1 MTNEDKILS
10 MLDIIAAQTTT
21 LTQQVATLTE
31 TSVTKDEFNDFKEHT
46 YDRFNKIEEQM
57 VTKDE
62 FNGFKEHT
70 YDRFD
75 KIEEQMVTKDE
86 LNGFK
91 EQVCD
96 HLDKHVTE
104 NTAAHETI
112 LAKIEQQAESSDGKF
127 DALNIR
133 LFTQEAELSVLKKR
147 EVL

>member
-62 FNGFKEHT
+62 
-70 YDRFD
+70 
-75 KIEEQMVTKDE
+75 

-112 LAKIEQQAESSDGKF
+112 LAKIEQQTESLDGKF